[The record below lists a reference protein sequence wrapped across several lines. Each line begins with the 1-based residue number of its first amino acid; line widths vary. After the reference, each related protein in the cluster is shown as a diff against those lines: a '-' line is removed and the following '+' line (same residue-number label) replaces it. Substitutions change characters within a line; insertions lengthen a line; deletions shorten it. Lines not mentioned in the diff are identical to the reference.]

1 MLLNAFVVLLIS
13 LQPLLA
19 LSSFKP
25 NQDGTTAAVGDEKC
39 KHSETE
45 LETLWKQNDTSW
57 KKHCTV
63 SSEKRLILK
72 KEISKA
78 NSKITP
84 ADEQFEYQCELNFK
98 TNLHDK

>member
-63 SSEKRLILK
+63 SSEKRLIL
-72 KEISKA
+72 ISKA